1 MVNEGNHPQ
10 ITLIQVS
17 EILNILQ
24 FTQINDSNVHPA
36 PIFAPGQALFMYL
49 EDTSEHDMF
58 DVKPVSA
65 TAPLVMEF
73 GRCNFS
79 DRLMIL
85 KKYFV
90 KHTTEE
96 GLALSRCKDGSFHK

>member
-1 MVNEGNHPQ
+1 MFIH
-10 ITLIQVS
+10 
-17 EILNILQ
+17 
-24 FTQINDSNVHPA
+24 VHPS
-36 PIFAPGQALFMYL
+36 PSFAPGQALFMYL

-65 TAPLVMEF
+65 IAPLVMEF

>member
-1 MVNEGNHPQ
+1 MSYELLLLHAV
-10 ITLIQVS
+10 
-17 EILNILQ
+17 
-24 FTQINDSNVHPA
+24 
-36 PIFAPGQALFMYL
+36 QALFMYL

-73 GRCNFS
+73 GRCKFS
-79 DRLMIL
+79 DRLLIL
-85 KKYFV
+85 RKYFV